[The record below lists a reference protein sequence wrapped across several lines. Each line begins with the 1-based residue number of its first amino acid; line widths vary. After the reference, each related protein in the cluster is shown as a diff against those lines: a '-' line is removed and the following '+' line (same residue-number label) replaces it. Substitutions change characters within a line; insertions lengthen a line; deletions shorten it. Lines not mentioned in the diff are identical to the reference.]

1 MRHQEAW
8 VELEAR
14 DAPPPEKS
22 EQAAMKIS
30 EKAPKNIELIV
41 VVVALLVV
49 IATFVWT
56 RL

>member
-1 MRHQEAW
+1 VRHQEAW

>member
-1 MRHQEAW
+1 
-8 VELEAR
+8 
-14 DAPPPEKS
+14 
-22 EQAAMKIS
+22 MKIS